1 MTKEHVNIDKEV
13 VNSCKECFDKL
24 VEHVQHTFLE
34 NVSKLSTVY
43 ANLREAEGNINVEEV
58 FQKDVKRRLKRE
70 YGDSLMFYHKDRRE
84 NEFIFHK
91 SIPVED
97 DIRSWLFFSGWNKR
111 CLN

>member
-1 MTKEHVNIDKEV
+1 M
-13 VNSCKECFDKL
+13 
-24 VEHVQHTFLE
+24 QHTFLE

-43 ANLREAEGNINVEEV
+43 ANLREAEGKLEEV
-58 FQKDVKRRLKRE
+58 LQKDVKRRLKHE
-70 YGDSLMFYHKDRRE
+70 YRDSLMFYHKDRRK

-91 SIPVED
+91 SILVED